1 VKSHSPPTAH
11 IWFDRSFDALSNEMC
26 HELQSSLEME
36 FLGLEYL
43 GTEEG
48 FQRPFGQRRVQNFF
62 KNSDSDSPADGESK
76 SIIRISIAQSS
87 AKLGV
92 IQ

>member
-1 VKSHSPPTAH
+1 
-11 IWFDRSFDALSNEMC
+11 MC

-36 FLGLEYL
+36 FWAWNTWVLK
-43 GTEEG
+43 
-48 FQRPFGQRRVQNFF
+48 RVSRDPSASDESKIFF

-76 SIIRISIAQSS
+76 SIVRISIAQSS

>member
-1 VKSHSPPTAH
+1 
-11 IWFDRSFDALSNEMC
+11 MC

-43 GTEEG
+43 GTEED
-48 FQRPFGQRRVQNFF
+48 FQRPFGQRRVQIFF

-76 SIIRISIAQSS
+76 TIIRISIAQSS

>member
-1 VKSHSPPTAH
+1 
-11 IWFDRSFDALSNEMC
+11 MC

-62 KNSDSDSPADGESK
+62 QNSDSDSPADGESK